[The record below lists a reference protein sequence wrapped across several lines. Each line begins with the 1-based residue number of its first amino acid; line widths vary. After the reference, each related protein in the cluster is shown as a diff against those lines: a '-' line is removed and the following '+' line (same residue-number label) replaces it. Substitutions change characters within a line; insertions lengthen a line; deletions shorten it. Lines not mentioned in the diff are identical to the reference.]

1 MAGFSQMH
9 FEVIFVHA
17 YVKLEIAARNR
28 IPNTQADSPDQTGEF
43 LQVAP
48 ILIPG
53 EYGKLRIHKDV
64 TLLTLLR
71 LWNYQIGPDFPI
83 SHQDLECSIMQLFS
97 ESHVMLMPLA
107 PEIQEML
114 TQTALARPDAN
125 TIILHR
131 SSTDLSMYEVAHGKT
146 WRMVKQTFPD
156 LQSAQYELFGDL
168 QESTLF
174 TRDTEI
180 HDQVAPF
187 QVPALA
193 QTVLRQ
199 LHDVTFEVVCPPKT
213 DILILHCEG
222 SQQAREAFLQFW
234 GTEDHRRWML
244 QVGRQMN
251 YQSIDDRTWR
261 VFFRPALPEAAM
273 PIAIFRD
280 ALFWNAVR
288 TLFMSMHTAEG
299 LPVKIKLFGRTL
311 CQVSLSFDLACETF
325 LLALQHIRQLHP
337 RRGNPSLHASGK
349 RCGDICTIRDIHSR
363 LTGTS
368 TMDFH
373 KLVQSEVANRFL
385 QYGLDLPQVTDSTS
399 KLIEKVGLARLHH
412 MIHEESQPEKE
423 QSFRRLCES
432 ASIALPK
439 HGPRMHLVSGKYQKL
454 RSQRTHAAT
463 AKIDPAKYQLTEGF
477 FVNADKTPTPILSQF
492 SWQSTGVVL
501 LTAEQALPIMTIAT
515 ATVPDELAIYVPG
528 DFAVPAKFHH
538 FHTNA
543 PAVDDLG
550 RQVLLT
556 GQLIQFGSRHIQTNV
571 LPDQITTKEVQVLA
585 VTLWKEDFDP
595 PTWERIKSAPV
606 KTTRD
611 LLMLE
616 GYGELMSKPWG
627 RAYRAKGKP
636 VPPEHAESIQFHAE
650 FQRCPRLNALL
661 RISGFNRIYLTPKLA
676 DGQIDSA
683 WKVIWIQGT
692 SQHIESLS
700 AQIDGAAGLL
710 RSTKSFG
717 LRVEAGSF
725 ATAWLRLK
733 PDQEAPDVRQR
744 KHTFRLQ
751 PLPVGTDKDILAK
764 WAAQVQWDIRP
775 LRSIG
780 AKTWLVAAGE
790 PPPPL
795 LCFNTQPLLVQKVT
809 QKTMH
814 NSGDII
820 AGPRQPPATKPGAQ
834 TAHPKLNVFFE
845 GDPHMDPWAPEKK
858 EHLESKLTGS
868 EAAVSAPSRSLPGP
882 VSDQFQQ
889 QGSRLQ
895 ALETAVAKLHED
907 QLKFASTTDQKI
919 SQVSD
924 QLHKHMG
931 DTKNS
936 IEHLHKEQLSMTQSI
951 AQALQRQDD
960 RLASS
965 MDELKFLFLQTR
977 GIKRNNNGELD
988 EPDESLE

>member
-1 MAGFSQMH
+1 MQFYSPELTQ
-9 FEVIFVHA
+9 E
-17 YVKLEIAARNR
+17 LEIAARNR
-28 IPNTQADSPDQTGEF
+28 IPNTQVDSPDQTGEF

-273 PIAIFRD
+273 PIAIFRG

-368 TMDFH
+368 T
-373 KLVQSEVANRFL
+373 VPV
-385 QYGLDLPQVTDSTS
+385 
-399 KLIEKVGLARLHH
+399 LHIG
-412 MIHEESQPEKE
+412 MP
-423 QSFRRLCES
+423 
-432 ASIALPK
+432 
-439 HGPRMHLVSGKYQKL
+439 
-454 RSQRTHAAT
+454 
-463 AKIDPAKYQLTEGF
+463 
-477 FVNADKTPTPILSQF
+477 
-492 SWQSTGVVL
+492 
-501 LTAEQALPIMTIAT
+501 
-515 ATVPDELAIYVPG
+515 
-528 DFAVPAKFHH
+528 
-538 FHTNA
+538 
-543 PAVDDLG
+543 
-550 RQVLLT
+550 
-556 GQLIQFGSRHIQTNV
+556 
-571 LPDQITTKEVQVLA
+571 
-585 VTLWKEDFDP
+585 
-595 PTWERIKSAPV
+595 
-606 KTTRD
+606 
-611 LLMLE
+611 
-616 GYGELMSKPWG
+616 
-627 RAYRAKGKP
+627 
-636 VPPEHAESIQFHAE
+636 
-650 FQRCPRLNALL
+650 
-661 RISGFNRIYLTPKLA
+661 ISGGDRPPSI
-676 DGQIDSA
+676 
-683 WKVIWIQGT
+683 
-692 SQHIESLS
+692 
-700 AQIDGAAGLL
+700 
-710 RSTKSFG
+710 
-717 LRVEAGSF
+717 
-725 ATAWLRLK
+725 
-733 PDQEAPDVRQR
+733 
-744 KHTFRLQ
+744 
-751 PLPVGTDKDILAK
+751 PLPRWTFTNWCNLKLPTD
-764 WAAQVQWDIRP
+764 
-775 LRSIG
+775 
-780 AKTWLVAAGE
+780 
-790 PPPPL
+790 
-795 LCFNTQPLLVQKVT
+795 
-809 QKTMH
+809 
-814 NSGDII
+814 
-820 AGPRQPPATKPGAQ
+820 
-834 TAHPKLNVFFE
+834 FFS
-845 GDPHMDPWAPEKK
+845 MVWIC
-858 EHLESKLTGS
+858 
-868 EAAVSAPSRSLPGP
+868 
-882 VSDQFQQ
+882 
-889 QGSRLQ
+889 
-895 ALETAVAKLHED
+895 
-907 QLKFASTTDQKI
+907 LK
-919 SQVSD
+919 
-924 QLHKHMG
+924 
-931 DTKNS
+931 
-936 IEHLHKEQLSMTQSI
+936 
-951 AQALQRQDD
+951 
-960 RLASS
+960 
-965 MDELKFLFLQTR
+965 
-977 GIKRNNNGELD
+977 
-988 EPDESLE
+988 